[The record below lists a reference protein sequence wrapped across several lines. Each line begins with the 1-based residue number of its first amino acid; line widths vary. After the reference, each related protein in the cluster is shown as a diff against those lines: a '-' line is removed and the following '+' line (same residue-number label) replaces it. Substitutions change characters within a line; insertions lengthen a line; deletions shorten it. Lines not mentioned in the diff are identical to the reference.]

1 MVTKWRLAPFFSKF
15 FFSTFCSLKLHFC
28 HVILHI
34 LQYLLSCDC
43 VILHCYHL
51 IDKIRLS
58 LVNITTPSQAERIF
72 L

>member
-1 MVTKWRLAPFFSKF
+1 MLLISQIN
-15 FFSTFCSLKLHFC
+15 SIHFQYTLLLGNFLFLYC
-28 HVILHI
+28 I